1 MHVKKK
7 ISLLTK
13 HRYSLLGSLESSI
26 KIFLSIGTV
35 SVWAI
40 SIMIIDNSI
49 VQVLAT
55 LAYISRGDLK
65 RTRRHVDCA
74 NVDFGRVATA
84 WS

>member
-1 MHVKKK
+1 M
-7 ISLLTK
+7 
-13 HRYSLLGSLESSI
+13 

-40 SIMIIDNSI
+40 SIMIIHNSI

-65 RTRRHVDCA
+65 RTRRHVD
-74 NVDFGRVATA
+74 
-84 WS
+84 